1 MSEKENITGMTADAS
16 KADILLTGTTETPSV
31 IPDVSLADSDSQSPE
46 DAISSSTQE
55 DDADESP
62 VSEKSDKLK
71 RRIKARSKSLKSRWN
86 TFKDVL
92 FSRILHLNRID
103 RYLMWKFLSTYIFVI
118 VIIISIAVVFDVNEN
133 IDKFV
138 SRNATVHQIIFDYYV
153 NFVPYYSNL
162 FSQLFVFV
170 SVIYFT
176 TKLAE
181 NSEIIAMMS
190 TGMTFRRL
198 MRPYILSSIIIC
210 MVTFYLGCYVIPDG
224 NIKRVEFENT
234 FKKRRTPAYT
244 TNVQLEVDKG
254 VIAYIG
260 RYEDNTKTGYEFF
273 LDKFKNKK
281 LVSHLQSSTIR
292 YDSLAEEPYHWILS
306 NYQIRDIEGMR
317 EVLSSGTR
325 LDTIIKMEPQDF
337 LITKG
342 QQETLTSPK
351 LRKYIKRQK
360 ERGFANIKE
369 FEFEYWKRGASSF
382 AIIILTVM
390 GASLSARKRKN
401 GMGIAL
407 GIGIFLSL
415 LYILF
420 QTFSKTFAVN
430 LNMHAALAAWIPNIL
445 FAFIAFIVYKKAP
458 R

>member
-1 MSEKENITGMTADAS
+1 MSNQ
-16 KADILLTGTTETPSV
+16 
-31 IPDVSLADSDSQSPE
+31 DS
-46 DAISSSTQE
+46 IQE
-55 DDADESP
+55 
-62 VSEKSDKLK
+62 VSESNDVVTVNSTPLAHK
-71 RRIKARSKSLKSRWN
+71 RKKSLKTRWR
-86 TFKDVL
+86 TFKDYL
-92 FSRILHLNRID
+92 FSHIIPLNLID
-103 RYLMWKFLSTYIFVI
+103 RYLMWKFLSTYFFVI
-118 VIIISIAVVFDVNEN
+118 LIIISIAVVFDINEN

-138 SRNATVHQIIFDYYV
+138 SRNATMRQIFLDYYV

-190 TGMTFRRL
+190 TGMTFSRL
-198 MRPYILSSIIIC
+198 LRPYILSSILIALLSY
-210 MVTFYLGCYVIPDG
+210 YLGCYVIPEG
-224 NIKRVEFENT
+224 NIKRVKFENT
-234 FKKRRTPAYT
+234 FKKKRTPAYT
-244 TNVQLEVDKG
+244 TNVQLEVEKG

-292 YDSLAEEPYHWILS
+292 YDTLAEEPYHWVLS
-306 NYQIRDIEGMR
+306 NYQTRELQGMR
-317 EVLSSGTR
+317 EILNSGSR

-342 QQETLTSPK
+342 QQETLTTPK
-351 LRKYIKRQK
+351 LKKYIERQK

-369 FEFEYWKRGASSF
+369 FEFEYWKRGSSAF
-382 AIIILTVM
+382 AIIILTIM
-390 GASLSARKRKN
+390 GVSLSARKRKN

-407 GIGIFLSL
+407 GIGILLSL

-430 LNMHAALAAWIPNIL
+430 LNMHPALAAWLPNMVFAVIAYIL
-445 FAFIAFIVYKKAP
+445 YKKAP

>member
-1 MSEKENITGMTADAS
+1 MSVSEHIQDNKEMNVATNESA
-16 KADILLTGTTETPSV
+16 
-31 IPDVSLADSDSQSPE
+31 
-46 DAISSSTQE
+46 SSSKHQRKRKKT
-55 DDADESP
+55 
-62 VSEKSDKLK
+62 LK
-71 RRIKARSKSLKSRWN
+71 DIWHSLTAFFFTRI
-86 TFKDVL
+86 FP
-92 FSRILHLNRID
+92 LNLID
-103 RYLMWKFLSTYIFVI
+103 RYLMWKFLSTYLFVI
-118 VIIISIAVVFDVNEN
+118 LIIISIAVVFDINEN

-138 SRNATVHQIIFDYYV
+138 SRNATMRQIFLDYYL
-153 NFVPYYSNL
+153 NFIPYYGNL

-198 MRPYILSSIIIC
+198 LRPYIFSAVIIALISY
-210 MVTFYLGCYVIPDG
+210 YLGCYIIPEG
-224 NIKRVEFENT
+224 NIKRVKFENT
-234 FKKRRTPAYT
+234 FKKRKTPAYT

-260 RYEDNTKTGYEFF
+260 RYEDNTKTGYDFF
-273 LDKFKNKK
+273 LDSFKNKK

-292 YDSLAEEPYHWILS
+292 YDTLSEEPYHWVLS
-306 NYQIRDIEGMR
+306 NYQTRELQGMR
-317 EVLSSGTR
+317 EILTSGSR

-342 QQETLTSPK
+342 QQETLTTPK
-351 LRKYIKRQK
+351 LQNYITRQK
-360 ERGFANIKE
+360 ARGFANIKE

-382 AIIILTVM
+382 AIIILTIM
-390 GASLSARKRKN
+390 GVSLSARKRKN

-407 GIGIFLSL
+407 GIGILLSL

-430 LNMHAALAAWIPNIL
+430 LNMHPAFAAWLPNIV
-445 FAFIAFIVYKKAP
+445 FSIIAFILYKKAP

>member
-1 MSEKENITGMTADAS
+1 
-16 KADILLTGTTETPSV
+16 
-31 IPDVSLADSDSQSPE
+31 
-46 DAISSSTQE
+46 
-55 DDADESP
+55 
-62 VSEKSDKLK
+62 
-71 RRIKARSKSLKSRWN
+71 
-86 TFKDVL
+86 
-92 FSRILHLNRID
+92 
-103 RYLMWKFLSTYIFVI
+103 MWKFLSTYLFVI
-118 VIIISIAVVFDVNEN
+118 LIIISIAVVFDINEN

-138 SRNATVHQIIFDYYV
+138 SRNATMRQIFFDYYV

-190 TGMTFRRL
+190 TGMTFSRL
-198 MRPYILSSIIIC
+198 LRPYILSSILIAL
-210 MVTFYLGCYVIPDG
+210 VSYYLGCYVIPEG
-224 NIKRVEFENT
+224 NIKRVKFENT
-234 FKKRRTPAYT
+234 FKKKRTPAYT

-292 YDSLAEEPYHWILS
+292 YDTLSEEPYHWVLT
-306 NYQIRDIEGMR
+306 NYQTRELQGMR
-317 EVLSSGTR
+317 EILSSGSR

-342 QQETLTSPK
+342 QQETLTTPK
-351 LRKYIKRQK
+351 LRKYIARQK

-369 FEFEYWKRGASSF
+369 FEFEYWKRGSSAF
-382 AIIILTVM
+382 AIIILTIM
-390 GASLSARKRKN
+390 GVSLSARKRKN

-407 GIGIFLSL
+407 GIGILLSL

-430 LNMHAALAAWIPNIL
+430 LNMHPAFAAWLPNIV
-445 FAFIAFIVYKKAP
+445 FAFIAFILYKKAP

>member
-1 MSEKENITGMTADAS
+1 MATQDAQ
-16 KADILLTGTTETPSV
+16 KA
-31 IPDVSLADSDSQSPE
+31 
-46 DAISSSTQE
+46 
-55 DDADESP
+55 P
-62 VSEKSDKLK
+62 VVKK
-71 RRIKARSKSLKSRWN
+71 RRKSLKARWRA
-86 TFKDVL
+86 FKDYL
-92 FSRILHLNRID
+92 FTHIIPLNLID
-103 RYLMWKFLSTYIFVI
+103 RYLMWKFLSTYLFVI
-118 VIIISIAVVFDVNEN
+118 LIIISIAVVFDINEN

-138 SRNATVHQIIFDYYV
+138 SRNATMRQIFLDYYV

-162 FSQLFVFV
+162 FSQLFVFI

-190 TGMTFRRL
+190 TGMTFSRL
-198 MRPYILSSIIIC
+198 LRPYILSSILIALLSY
-210 MVTFYLGCYVIPDG
+210 YLGCYVIPEG
-224 NIKRVEFENT
+224 NIKRVKFENT
-234 FKKRRTPAYT
+234 FKKRKTPAYT

-292 YDSLAEEPYHWILS
+292 YDTLSEEPYHWVLS
-306 NYQIRDIEGMR
+306 NYQTRELQGMR
-317 EVLSSGTR
+317 EILNSGSR
-325 LDTIIKMEPQDF
+325 LDTVIKMEPQDF
-337 LITKG
+337 LISKG
-342 QQETLTSPK
+342 QQETLTTPK
-351 LRKYIKRQK
+351 LKRYIERQK

-369 FEFEYWKRGASSF
+369 FEFEYWKRGSSAF
-382 AIIILTVM
+382 AIIILTIM

-407 GIGIFLSL
+407 GIGILLSL

-420 QTFSKTFAVN
+420 QTFTKTFAVN
-430 LNMHAALAAWIPNIL
+430 LNMHPTLAAWFPNII
-445 FAFIAFIVYKKAP
+445 FAFIAFILYKKAP

>member
-1 MSEKENITGMTADAS
+1 MSVPDYIQDNKEVNVVAN
-16 KADILLTGTTETPSV
+16 E
-31 IPDVSLADSDSQSPE
+31 
-46 DAISSSTQE
+46 SSTSSKYQR
-55 DDADESP
+55 
-62 VSEKSDKLK
+62 KKK
-71 RRIKARSKSLKSRWN
+71 KSLKDCWQS
-86 TFKDVL
+86 FKAFF
-92 FSRILHLNRID
+92 FSRILPLNLID
-103 RYLMWKFLSTYIFVI
+103 RYLMWKFLSTYLFVI
-118 VIIISIAVVFDVNEN
+118 LIIISIAVVFDINEN

-138 SRNATVHQIIFDYYV
+138 SRNATMRQIFLDYYL

-198 MRPYILSSIIIC
+198 LRPYILSSVIIALISY
-210 MVTFYLGCYVIPDG
+210 YLGCYIIPEG
-224 NIKRVEFENT
+224 NIKRVKFENT

-260 RYEDNTKTGYEFF
+260 RYEDNTKTGYDFF

-292 YDSLAEEPYHWILS
+292 YDTLSEEPYHWVLS
-306 NYQIRDIEGMR
+306 NYQIRELQGMR
-317 EVLSSGTR
+317 EMLTSGSR

-342 QQETLTSPK
+342 QQETLTTPK
-351 LRKYIKRQK
+351 LRNYIERQK
-360 ERGFANIKE
+360 ARGFANIKE

-382 AIIILTVM
+382 AIIILTIM

-407 GIGIFLSL
+407 GIGIILSL

-430 LNMHAALAAWIPNIL
+430 LNMHPAFAAWLPNLVFLI
-445 FAFIAFIVYKKAP
+445 IAFILYKKAP